1 MLMTNPL
8 ARCGKLI
15 WTAYEYVAMVL
26 GLGAL
31 ALICLVW
38 LPFAL
43 VFSVLPRR
51 MGSFVGRM
59 AIMIGFRLYLHF
71 LSVFCACSF
80 DLKALDSLRR
90 ESSLVVVANHP
101 SLLDVVLIVSRLPNA
116 VCIMKAA
123 LMDNI
128 LLGAAA
134 RLARYIHNDKPVRMV
149 RRATRALRAGAHL
162 VIFPEGSRTSNF
174 PFDGCT
180 NAAGL
185 IARHAQTPVQTL
197 FIEFSSPYLGKA
209 WPLFRKP
216 ELPLRFSVRLGQRF
230 EAPTRVLAFTND
242 MGDYYRTTLAKSQAA
257 SATPPRTTKE
267 SPAL

>member
-1 MLMTNPL
+1 MTSPL
-8 ARCGKLI
+8 ARCGKLL

-43 VFSVLPRR
+43 LCSVLPRR
-51 MGSFVGRM
+51 LGSFVGRL

-71 LSVFCACSF
+71 LTVFCACRF
-80 DLKALDSLRR
+80 DLKALDALR
-90 ESSLVVVANHP
+90 EGPSLVVVANHP
-101 SLLDVVLIVSRLPNA
+101 SLLDVVLIASRLPNA

-149 RRATRALRAGAHL
+149 RRASRELHAGAHL

-180 NAAGL
+180 SAASL

-197 FIEFSSPYLGKA
+197 FIDFSSPYLGKA

-216 ELPLRFSVRLGQRF
+216 ELPLRFSIRLGRRF
-230 EAPTRVLAFTND
+230 DPPTRVLAFTAEL
-242 MGDYYRTTLAKSQAA
+242 GDYYRSSLSQPPAA
-257 SATPPRTTKE
+257 HPGAARTTEE
-267 SPAL
+267 STAS

>member
-1 MLMTNPL
+1 MSMTSPL
-8 ARCGKLI
+8 ARCGKLL

-43 VFSVLPRR
+43 LCSVLPRR
-51 MGSFVGRM
+51 LGSFVGRL

-71 LSVFCACSF
+71 LTVFCACRF
-80 DLKALDSLRR
+80 DLKALDALRR
-90 ESSLVVVANHP
+90 VPSLVVVANHP
-101 SLLDVVLIVSRLPNA
+101 SLLDVVLIASRLPNA

-149 RRATRALRAGAHL
+149 RWASRELHSGAHL

-180 NAAGL
+180 SAASL

-197 FIEFSSPYLGKA
+197 FIDFSSPYLGKA

-216 ELPLRFSVRLGQRF
+216 ELPLRFSIRLGRRF
-230 EAPTRVLAFTND
+230 DPPTRVLAFTAEL
-242 MGDYYRTTLAKSQAA
+242 GDYYRSSLSQPPAA
-257 SATPPRTTKE
+257 HPGAARTTEE
-267 SPAL
+267 STAS

>member
-1 MLMTNPL
+1 MSMTSPL
-8 ARCGKLI
+8 ARCGKLL

-43 VFSVLPRR
+43 LCSVLPRR
-51 MGSFVGRM
+51 LGSFVGRL

-71 LSVFCACSF
+71 LTVFCACRF
-80 DLKALDSLRR
+80 DLKALDALRQGP
-90 ESSLVVVANHP
+90 SLVVVANHP
-101 SLLDVVLIVSRLPNA
+101 SLLDVVLIASRLPNA

-149 RRATRALRAGAHL
+149 RRATRELHAGAHL

-180 NAAGL
+180 SAASL

-197 FIEFSSPYLGKA
+197 FIDFSSPYLGKA

-216 ELPLRFSVRLGQRF
+216 ELPLRFGIRLGRRF
-230 EAPTRVLAFTND
+230 DPPTRVLAFTAEL
-242 MGDYYRTTLAKSQAA
+242 GDYYRSSLSQPPAA
-257 SATPPRTTKE
+257 SAGTARTPEE
-267 SPAL
+267 STAS

>member
-1 MLMTNPL
+1 MSMTSPL
-8 ARCGKLI
+8 ARCGKLL

-31 ALICLVW
+31 ALICMVW

-43 VFSVLPRR
+43 LFGVLPRR
-51 MGSFVGRM
+51 LGSVVGRL
-59 AIMIGFRLYLHF
+59 AIMIGFRLYLQF

-80 DLKALDSLRR
+80 DLKALDVLRR
-90 ESSLVVVANHP
+90 SPSLVVVANHP
-101 SLLDVVLIVSRLPNA
+101 SLLDVVLIASRLPNA

-134 RLARYIHNDKPVRMV
+134 RLARYIHNDVPVRMV
-149 RRATRALRAGAHL
+149 RRATLELQAGVHL

-174 PFDGCT
+174 PIDACT
-180 NAAGL
+180 SAAGL
-185 IARHAQTPVQTL
+185 IARHAQTPVQAL
-197 FIEFSSPYLGKA
+197 IIEFSSPYLGKA

-216 ELPLRFSVRLGQRF
+216 ELPLRFSVRLGKRF
-230 EAPTRVLAFTND
+230 DPPTRVQAFTAEL
-242 MGDYYRTTLAKSQAA
+242 GDYYRSTLVS
-257 SATPPRTTKE
+257 PPGANAGSHRTTHE
-267 SPAL
+267 STVS